1 MTIEILSARTLA
13 DIKRRWELETVCR
26 RQQATI
32 ERLELRILRLEEQ
45 LRRSSRNSSQPPS
58 MDGPSVARPNGRP
71 IRHRRRPSNRK
82 GHAGR
87 TRDFAPPERVDAVVE
102 CRPACCAACAS
113 PLAGSDPTPLRHQV
127 SEIPVPQ
134 VTITEYRRHRLS
146 CAHCGHVSLGALPAG
161 VSQSAFGPRL
171 HALTALLTGGFLL
184 SKRDAVSLFDV
195 VYGLRLSPSSVGA
208 MERRMAAA
216 LAGAVA
222 EARDWVRSAP
232 VVHPDETGWRQA
244 KQRAWLWTAA
254 TDEVVVFNIH
264 RRRSQD
270 AAKELLGPNF
280 AGAVCTDRYGAYNW
294 VERRGYCW
302 AHLQRDFQAMA
313 ERRGSAW
320 YGQRLVASAKR
331 VMLTWRHERDGQIDR
346 RERDDRL
353 ADERR
358 RVHRLLVAARER
370 APALQTRRECAELLK
385 TEERLWTFLS
395 VEGMPPTNNLAE
407 RCLRRAVIWRKK
419 SFGTDSERG
428 SRFVERILSAVTT
441 LQLQRRDIFGFL
453 VHARHV
459 AVAGGTP
466 MSLVPNP

>member
-1 MTIEILSARTLA
+1 MKIEALSASTLS
-13 DIKRRWELETVCR
+13 DIKRRWELETICR

-32 ERLELRILRLEEQ
+32 ERLELRIQRLEEQ

-58 MDGPSVARPNGRP
+58 MDGPSVARPVGRP
-71 IRHRRRPSNRK
+71 GHRRRRAKSGR
-82 GHAGR
+82 GHVGH
-87 TRDFAPPERVDAVVE
+87 TRELAPLERVDEVVE
-102 CRPACCAACAS
+102 CRPTCCTACKH
-113 PLAGSDPTPLRHQV
+113 PLVGSDSDPLRHQV
-127 SEIPVPQ
+127 SEIPVPR

-146 CAHCGHVSLGALPAG
+146 CTRCGRVTLGRLPDG

-171 HALTALLTGGFLL
+171 HALTALLTGRFLL

-195 VYGLRLSPSSVGA
+195 VYGLRLSASSIGT

-216 LAGAVA
+216 LATPVT
-222 EARDWVRSAP
+222 EARDWVRQAP

-264 RRRSQD
+264 RRRSQV
-270 AAKELLGPNF
+270 AAKELLGADF
-280 AGAVCTDRYGAYNW
+280 AGAVCTDRFGAYNW
-294 VERRGYCW
+294 VKQRGYCW
-302 AHLQRDFQAMA
+302 AHLKRDFQAMA

-320 YGQRLVASAKR
+320 YGQRLVASARR
-331 VMLTWRHERDGQIDR
+331 VMITWRHERDGLIDR

-358 RVHRLLVAARER
+358 QVHRLLLAARER
-370 APALQTRRECAELLK
+370 APAHRTRRECAELLK
-385 TEERLWTFLS
+385 TEERLWTFLA

-419 SFGTDSERG
+419 SFGTDSEHG

-441 LQLQRRDIFGFL
+441 LQFQQRDVFGYL
-453 VHARHV
+453 VHARQA

-466 MSLVPNP
+466 WSLVPGT